1 MGIFATITNQNV
13 KNRTEVTKLKNLINT
28 NKIYEPSIDDTIDN
42 IVGKDGDLPSLDFVV
57 AVNEFFQ
64 ESLVNT
70 INGAR
75 SSHTLVVGNNENKA
89 TLEYN
94 NRNATIDH
102 IQKKVFL
109 GAPCSF
115 VVDENYVF
123 AQGEVLVFISNVVS
137 QTEFDVESTSGLT
150 DNNIIISQKLETI
163 NLNALSGPLDGGV
176 LRSVQELIDEK
187 IRETMVTYDDNF
199 FATVSSQHNVA
210 YALTSNNATWSL
222 ISTMP
227 NNFEDDVVAVDPPI
241 AGKDLRV
248 AFFANIDSGDG
259 IVDLMSFKVNF
270 HSLNTI
276 QG

>member
-1 MGIFATITNQNV
+1 LA
-13 KNRTEVTKLKNLINT
+13 
-28 NKIYEPSIDDTIDN
+28 
-42 IVGKDGDLPSLDFVV
+42 KDRDLPSLDFVV
-57 AVNEFFQ
+57 TVNEQFQ
-64 ESLVNT
+64 ESNVNT

-75 SSHTLVVGNNENKA
+75 SSHEILHSCFEDKV

-102 IQKKVFL
+102 VQKKIFL
-109 GAPCSF
+109 NSACSF
-115 VVDENYVF
+115 VVDENYIF
-123 AQGEVLVFISNVVS
+123 AQGEVLVFITNVVS
-137 QTEFDVESTSGLT
+137 QTEFDVESTAGLT
-150 DNNIIISQKLETI
+150 DTNIIISQKLETV
-163 NLNALSGPLDGGV
+163 NLNALSGNLDGGV
-176 LRSVQELIDEK
+176 LRSIQELIDEK
-187 IRETMVTYDDNF
+187 IRETMVVYDDNF

-248 AFFANIDSGDG
+248 AFFANVDSGDG
-259 IVDLMSFKVNF
+259 IVDLLSFKVNF

>member
-13 KNRTEVTKLKNLINT
+13 KDRSEVTRLKSLINT
-28 NKIYEPSIDDTIDN
+28 NKIYEPSIDNTIDN

-70 INGAR
+70 INATR
-75 SSHTLVVGNNENKA
+75 SSHTLVIGNNVNKA
-89 TLEYN
+89 TIEYN

-102 IQKKVFL
+102 IQNKLFL
-109 GAPCSF
+109 STPCSF
-115 VVDENYVF
+115 IVDENYVF
-123 AQGEVLVFISNVVS
+123 IQGDILVFILNVVS

-150 DNNIIISQKLETI
+150 DNSVIVSQKLETI
-163 NLNALSGPLDGGV
+163 NLNALSGSLNGGV
-176 LRSVQELIDEK
+176 LRSIQELIDEK
-187 IRETMVTYDDNF
+187 IKETLVIYDDNF
-199 FATVSSQHNVA
+199 FANVSTQHNVA

-222 ISTMP
+222 VATMP
-227 NNFEDDVVAVDPPI
+227 NVFDGDIVAVDPPI
-241 AGKDLRV
+241 AGRDLRV

-259 IVDLMSFKVNF
+259 VVDLMSFKVNF
-270 HSLNTI
+270 HSLKTI